1 MDLTTNLEIPRREMV
16 LFFIADKSGS
26 MSGTKIQALNQA
38 IKEVI
43 PMLDEISANNA
54 DAKIKI
60 ACLEFSSGCN
70 WMYENPKDPSDFI
83 WQDLK
88 ETGLTDMGDAFKELN
103 SKLSR
108 SAFMQSDT
116 STFAPVILL
125 LTDGDPT
132 DDWMGGLSKLR
143 ENKWFQQAIK
153 IAIAIGNDAN
163 KDVLKEF
170 TGSIEAV
177 IEVNNIEALKK
188 IIRLAS
194 VTAST
199 IGSQSSTTGKKT
211 KQDMV
216 VEKINDVVA
225 NTDGASSAAEPSTGS
240 DDDDWD

>member
-1 MDLTTNLEIPRREMV
+1 MGLTDSVEVPRREMV
-16 LFFIADKSGS
+16 LFFVADKSGS
-26 MSGTKIQALNQA
+26 MAGTKIQALNQA
-38 IKEVI
+38 VKEVI
-43 PMLDEISANNA
+43 PMLDDISSSNA

-60 ACLEFSSGCN
+60 AVLEFSSGCN
-70 WMYENPKDPSDFI
+70 WMYEQPKEPADFI

-88 ETGLTDMGDAFKELN
+88 EEGLTDMGDAFKELN

-108 SAFMQSDT
+108 SAFMQSAAG
-116 STFAPVILL
+116 TFAPVILL
-125 LTDGDPT
+125 LTDGEPT
-132 DDWMGGLSKLR
+132 DDWMGGLGKLR

-170 TGSIEAV
+170 TGNIEAV
-177 IEVNNIEALKK
+177 VEVHNIEALKK

-199 IGSQSSTTGKKT
+199 IGSQSSTAGNKT
-211 KQDMV
+211 KQDLV
-216 VEKINDVVA
+216 VEKISDAVA
-225 NTDGASSAAEPSTGS
+225 DTEGAASAAAPSAGS

>member
-1 MDLTTNLEIPRREMV
+1 MGLTDSVEIPRREMV
-16 LFFIADKSGS
+16 LFFLADKSGS
-26 MSGTKIQALNQA
+26 MSGTKIHALNQA
-38 IKEVI
+38 VKEVI
-43 PMLDEISANNA
+43 PMLDEISSSNA

-70 WMYENPKDPSDFI
+70 WMYDQPLDPSDFI

-88 ETGLTDMGDAFKELN
+88 ENGLTDLGDAFKELN
-103 SKLSR
+103 KKLSR

-116 STFAPVILL
+116 GAFAPVILL
-125 LTDGDPT
+125 LTDGEPT
-132 DDWMGGLSKLR
+132 DDWMGGLGRLR

-153 IAIAIGNDAN
+153 IAIAIGNDVN

-170 TGSIEAV
+170 TGNIEAV
-177 IEVNNIEALKK
+177 IEVHNIEALKK

-199 IGSQSSTTGKKT
+199 IGSQSSTTGSKS
-211 KQDMV
+211 KQDIV
-216 VEKINDVVA
+216 VEKINETVA
-225 NTDGASSAAEPSTGS
+225 DTDGASSSVAPSQVS